1 MQLIDLHCDTIDLLM
16 NKPKSNL
23 YNNDFSIDIQKLQK
37 ANSIAQIFALY
48 FDLNNYKK
56 DPFNR
61 FENMANKFFDEINSN
76 KNKIALAR
84 NYEEI
89 LLNTKQNKISAI
101 LSIEEG
107 GALNGN
113 IENLYKVYEK
123 GVRLI
128 TLTWNYENEIGYS
141 HNQKGYE
148 IRKLKPFGLEVV
160 QYMNEL
166 GMLIDVSHLNDGGFY
181 NIAEISKKPF
191 IASHSNARSIKD
203 VSRNLTDDMI
213 KILANSGGVMGL
225 NFCNFFLGNND
236 IPTVQDI
243 VTHIKHIVNIG
254 GIDVASI
261 GSDFD
266 GIPNKV
272 EIENIGQIY
281 KLQDVLYKNGFK
293 EDDIEKIMYKNALR
307 VIKDVL

>member
-61 FENMANKFFDEINSN
+61 FETMANKFFDELNNN
-76 KNKIALAR
+76 KDKIALAR

-89 LLNTKQNKISAI
+89 LLNTKQNKVSAI

-107 GALNGN
+107 GALNGS

-141 HNQKGYE
+141 HNQKGCE
-148 IRKLKPFGLEVV
+148 INKLKPFGLEVV
-160 QYMNEL
+160 RYMNEL

-181 NIAEISKKPF
+181 NIAKISKKPF

-213 KILANSGGVMGL
+213 KILANTGGVMGL

-254 GIDVASI
+254 GIDVVSI

-266 GIPNKV
+266 GISNKV

>member
-23 YNNDFSIDIQKLQK
+23 YNNHFSIDIQKLQK
-37 ANSIAQIFALY
+37 ANSIAQVFALY

-61 FENMANKFFDEINSN
+61 FETMANKFFDELNNN
-76 KNKIALAR
+76 KDKIALAR

-107 GALNGN
+107 GALNGS

-141 HNQKGYE
+141 HSQKGCE
-148 IRKLKPFGLEVV
+148 INKLKPFGLEVV
-160 QYMNEL
+160 RYMNEL

-181 NIAEISKKPF
+181 NIAKISKKPF

-254 GIDVASI
+254 GIDVVSI

-266 GIPNKV
+266 GIPNTV

>member
-48 FDLNNYKK
+48 FDLNNYKR

-61 FENMANKFFDEINSN
+61 FETMATKFFDELNNN
-76 KNKIALAR
+76 KDKIALAR

-107 GALNGN
+107 GALSGS

-128 TLTWNYENEIGYS
+128 TLTWNYENELGYS
-141 HNQKGYE
+141 HIQKGCE
-148 IRKLKPFGLEVV
+148 INKLKPFGLEVV
-160 QYMNEL
+160 QHMNEL

-191 IASHSNARSIKD
+191 IASHSNARSIKNA
-203 VSRNLTDDMI
+203 SRNLTDNMI

-254 GIDVASI
+254 GIDVVSI

-281 KLQDVLYKNGFK
+281 KLQDNLYKSGFK